1 MQLRRLHPEPGALE
15 AEQVMRGLGLSALAP
30 PDRPYLVVNMV
41 ASVDGRATLEGS
53 SRALSSPVDLEL
65 LLGLRTQVD
74 AVLVGTETLRRE
86 RYPRLV
92 RRPERRA
99 VRVAEGLA
107 PDPLAVVLT
116 RSGDLPEDIGL
127 FTDPAQEVVVL
138 AEGPAPALRRLRA
151 ERGVRSVLCEG
162 GPTLNAALLRDG
174 VVDELFLTLSPVLAG
189 GEDPLTI
196 VQGELG
202 PAGPVALELVSIH
215 LGEGGAY
222 LRFRVVREHG

>member
-1 MQLRRLHPEPGALE
+1 MGV
-15 AEQVMRGLGLSALAP
+15 EQAVRGLGLAALAP

-53 SRALSSPVDLEL
+53 SRALSSPADREL
-65 LLGLRTQVD
+65 FLGLRTQVD
-74 AVLVGTETLRRE
+74 AVLVGTQTLRQE

-99 VRVAEGLA
+99 VRIAEGLA

-138 AEGPAPALRRLRA
+138 REAPGDALRRLRA

-189 GEDPLTI
+189 GDEPLT
-196 VQGELG
+196 VVAGPLG
-202 PAGPVALELVSIH
+202 PAGPVALELVRV
-215 LGEGGAY
+215 LEGEGAMF
-222 LRFRVVREHG
+222 LRYRVVREHG